1 MGGQEENNEPPTSS
15 RVMTP
20 GTTLRWVLVGAL
32 LCLVALLSDLAFRLG
47 PELADRRKFDPALAM
62 VSPIDLALLP
72 TATRFDFPL
81 GNEHGAMAYNAQPF
95 TENLHLG
102 DDLNGIGGENSDLG
116 DPVYAVADGQ
126 VIVAREGG
134 PGWGNIIIVLH
145 AYGEN
150 GQRQYIQS
158 FYGHVQTVLVSPR
171 EKVRRGQQIATVG
184 TGGGKYLAHLHFEMR
199 EFTTPFIGAGYR
211 KDTRG
216 WVNPSTFIQQHRG
229 APDEDI
235 GRPTGNR

>member
-1 MGGQEENNEPPTSS
+1 
-15 RVMTP
+15 MTP
-20 GTTLRWVLVGAL
+20 GKRRTLNQRTSKSRSGPWRIAAAFLFL
-32 LCLVALLSDLAFRLG
+32 LALLSDLALRLG
-47 PELADRRKFDPALAM
+47 SELLDRRKFYPALEM
-62 VSPIDLALLP
+62 ISPIDLAALP

-116 DPVYAVADGQ
+116 DPVHAVADGQ
-126 VIVAREGG
+126 VIAAREGG
-134 PGWGNIIIVLH
+134 PGWGNVVIVLH
-145 AYGEN
+145 AYREN
-150 GQRQYIQS
+150 GERRFIQS
-158 FYGHVQTVLVSPR
+158 FYGHVQTILVAPN
-171 EKVRRGQQIATVG
+171 EKVQRGEQIATVG

-216 WVNPSTFIQQHRG
+216 WVNPSAFIQAHRG
-229 APDEDI
+229 APDEDV
-235 GRPTGNR
+235 GRESRPQSSD